1 MSSTMLLNRYK
12 EDSIITAPRE
22 KLLLM
27 LYDGAL
33 RNLNIACKCLD
44 NNNRAGFGH
53 HISKGQAIIAELLNS
68 LDHDVGGEITRNLEK
83 LYLYIIDRLIEAN
96 LSTGKQGLDDSA
108 EILNTLKDGW
118 DDAIQQTSGEG
129 GLRP

>member
-1 MSSTMLLNRYK
+1 MQLNRYK
-12 EDSIITAPRE
+12 EDSIVTAPRE

-33 RNLNIACKCLD
+33 RNLNIASKCLA

-53 HISKGQAIIAELLNS
+53 HIGKGQAIIAELLNS
-68 LDHDVGGEITRNLEK
+68 LDHDVGGKVTKNLEK

-96 LSTGKQGLDDSA
+96 LSSATKGLDDSVG
-108 EILNTLKDGW
+108 ILKTLKEGW

-129 GLRP
+129 A